1 MVTVREY
8 ALNKGVTERAVYK
21 QMKSKKNAE
30 RLDGHIRIIDGK
42 QWLDDIAVSILDES
56 KQTSVVIEKENNEKL
71 IAELNE
77 EISQLNKELR
87 KAYQQ
92 LAEQAPQIASAESNK
107 VLLEDKTAAYEEEKR
122 RADQFYRE
130 NIELKLKLENEQ
142 KKTWLQKLLKR

>member
-42 QWLDDIAVSILDES
+42 QWLDDTAVSILDES

-87 KAYQQ
+87 KVYQQ

-107 VLLEDKTAAYEEEKR
+107 VLLEDKIAAYEEEKR

>member
-87 KAYQQ
+87 KVYQQ
-92 LAEQAPQIASAESNK
+92 LAEQAPQIASAEANK
-107 VLLEDKTAAYEEEKR
+107 LLLEDKIAAYEEEKR
-122 RADQFYRE
+122 RADQLYRE
-130 NIELKLKLENEQ
+130 NVELRMNLENEQ
-142 KKTWLQKLLKR
+142 KKTWLQKLFKK